1 MQSKTTRGHWGS
13 WEEEEKKL
21 ILRDLWNQRTMVP
34 KGNERG
40 CSYVQ
45 VTSILGYLRVD
56 KDTQQ
61 D

>member
-34 KGNERG
+34 KGNERA
-40 CSYVQ
+40 CSCVQ
-45 VTSILGYLRVD
+45 VTSILPFPM
-56 KDTQQ
+56 DT
-61 D
+61 